1 MQRFSSFFCLF
12 AFFSIILCAERA
24 CLRLRDAFEGKRR
37 KPLAGV
43 LCLTT
48 LLAYS
53 GLVQTSFLFSAFL
66 LFFAFPRPHVISLA
80 APACALPRCTLGF
93 FFKKNF
99 HLIVVQFLFL
109 CTGLPTSHL
118 VFFFFFC
125 AFRSC
130 CSLRL
135 RRFQSGH
142 SLVRAVLAAA
152 CPVAFTVC
160 LLLLLPRRRYLL
172 LPHYCFSFR
181 VSCALGALD
190 KQTLA
195 RRP

>member
-1 MQRFSSFFCLF
+1 MQLRRVAGGCVHVARFSRRALARALRMNHRAANYKKKKTNIMQRFSSFFCLF

-118 VFFFFFC
+118 VFFFF
-125 AFRSC
+125 
-130 CSLRL
+130 L
-135 RRFQSGH
+135 
-142 SLVRAVLAAA
+142 
-152 CPVAFTVC
+152 
-160 LLLLLPRRRYLL
+160 
-172 LPHYCFSFR
+172 R
-181 VSCALGALD
+181 VSIVL
-190 KQTLA
+190 
-195 RRP
+195 

>member
-1 MQRFSSFFCLF
+1 M
-12 AFFSIILCAERA
+12 
-24 CLRLRDAFEGKRR
+24 RLRDAFEGKRR

-53 GLVQTSFLFSAFL
+53 GLVQPSSLFSAFL
-66 LFFAFPRPHVISLA
+66 LFFAFPQPHVISLA
-80 APACALPRCTLGF
+80 APACALPRRTLGF
-93 FFKKNF
+93 FEKNF
-99 HLIVVQFLFL
+99 HLIGVQFLFL

-118 VFFFFFC
+118 VFC
-125 AFRSC
+125 VFRSC

-142 SLVRAVLAAA
+142 SLVRALLAAA
-152 CPVAFTVC
+152 CPVAFTAC

-181 VSCALGALD
+181 VSCALGAPD
-190 KQTLA
+190 K
-195 RRP
+195 R